1 MFFFSLTD
9 RHQFDE
15 TDIYAAFCK
24 FCQCKQFLSGL
35 VHQHTVHFYRDSRL
49 FLRFSHA
56 PQHSFQIAVRRF
68 LSRITASCEAIIML
82 WV

>member
-35 VHQHTVHFYRDSRL
+35 VHQHTVHFYRDSCLLRL
-49 FLRFSHA
+49 SHS
-56 PQHSFQIAVRRF
+56 PQHSFQIAIRGIPVHMT
-68 LSRITASCEAIIML
+68 SSCEGIVMFR
-82 WV
+82 V